1 MLKTKIA
8 VLISGGGTNLQAI
21 IDFAKSGGL
30 KSGELALVVSDKAGA
45 YGLTRAEK
53 ASIPTLV
60 IAADKSLEITAR
72 KAKFEAEL
80 QSALEA
86 AGIEMIV
93 LAGFMRILSA
103 DFVSK
108 WENRIINVHP
118 SLIPSF
124 CGEGFYGL
132 HVHEAALA
140 YGVKVTGA
148 TVHFVNEEPDGG
160 PIVLQKAVDI
170 REDDTPETLQRRV
183 MEQCEWSIL
192 PRAVSLFCEGRLH
205 VEGRHVKI
213 TEGAVWQ

>member
-1 MLKTKIA
+1 MMRAA
-8 VLISGGGTNLQAI
+8 VLVSGGGTNLQAI

-132 HVHEAALA
+132 KVHEAALA

-148 TVHFVNEEPDGG
+148 TVHFVNEVPDGG
-160 PIVLQKAVDI
+160 SIIYQKAVEIKDG
-170 REDDTPETLQRRV
+170 DTAETLQRRV
-183 MEQCEWSIL
+183 MEEAEWKLLPAACEYVANLIME
-192 PRAVSLFCEGRLH
+192 R
-205 VEGRHVKI
+205 KI
-213 TEGAVWQ
+213 

>member
-21 IDFAKSGGL
+21 IDFAKSGDL

-45 YGLTRAEK
+45 YGLSRAEK

-132 HVHEAALA
+132 KVHEAALA

-148 TVHFVNEEPDGG
+148 TVHFVNEVPDGG
-160 PIVLQKAVDI
+160 SIIYQKAVEIKDG
-170 REDDTPETLQRRV
+170 DTAETLQRRV
-183 MEQCEWSIL
+183 MEEAEWKLLPAACEYVANLIME
-192 PRAVSLFCEGRLH
+192 R
-205 VEGRHVKI
+205 KI
-213 TEGAVWQ
+213 

>member
-21 IDFAKSGGL
+21 IDFAKSGDL

-132 HVHEAALA
+132 KVHEAALA

-148 TVHFVNEEPDGG
+148 TVHFVNEVPDGG
-160 PIVLQKAVDI
+160 SIIYQKAVEIKDG
-170 REDDTPETLQRRV
+170 DTAETLQRRV
-183 MEQCEWSIL
+183 MEEAEWKLLPAACEYVANLIME
-192 PRAVSLFCEGRLH
+192 R
-205 VEGRHVKI
+205 KI
-213 TEGAVWQ
+213 

>member
-8 VLISGGGTNLQAI
+8 VLISGGGTNLQAS

-53 ASIPTLV
+53 ASISTLV

-132 HVHEAALA
+132 KVHEAALA

-148 TVHFVNEEPDGG
+148 TVHFVNEVPDGG
-160 PIVLQKAVDI
+160 SIIYQKAVEIKDG
-170 REDDTPETLQRRV
+170 DTAETLQRRV
-183 MEQCEWSIL
+183 MEEAEWKLLPAACEYVANLIME
-192 PRAVSLFCEGRLH
+192 R
-205 VEGRHVKI
+205 KI
-213 TEGAVWQ
+213 